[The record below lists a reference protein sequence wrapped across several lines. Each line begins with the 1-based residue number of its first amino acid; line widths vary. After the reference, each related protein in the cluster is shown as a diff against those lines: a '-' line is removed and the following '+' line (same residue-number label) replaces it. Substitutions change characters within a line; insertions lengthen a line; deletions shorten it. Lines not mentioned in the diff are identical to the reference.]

1 MGQRHQAFAIARV
14 RPHGS
19 PPHSPPKYRCIA
31 AYHHQWCYGRLPL
44 LATYRLLT
52 LVRQKENAEIVRAE
66 IRNIDGKY
74 GHYQE
79 QPEIINVPCPFTA
92 YLLGVSWDVDLT
104 VAEDAYSSG
113 VTFHHSLLRASMGSW
128 DGDNNDGISVIDVTD
143 PGNPAYCFA
152 LSTSTPLSG
161 EQYMRAYYPVPTQS
175 EDPEY
180 SRQIEEIVLKIIALL
195 DGEKMVTLDMLAEAW
210 PDEYQSEAIERPTG
224 DITDSTS
231 TSTEPAEEAPIPS
244 LAALTFPQAFD
255 YALEKGD
262 TIENILW
269 LPGKLA
275 DTKSLLIAKSPF
287 PDNAVQLLVKVLTEM
302 KETTSVDL
310 TDFALSSEQAV
321 RVASQLP
328 GLESLNLSFNAQI
341 TTDTVREILT
351 AAPGLKRLVLMGCT
365 SVTPED
371 LYDLLRK
378 EPQLFYKLEA
388 LMHPAL
394 LCAAEPPPFP
404 IAFTFMTNNETI
416 RSMCGCSLALFTPAG
431 VVDALAEVLR
441 SIWSTPFSIS
451 SVDAGLLF
459 EAVPTSRPRAP
470 DVPWGARS
478 VVAVPALSVNVF
490 RAAEPGWAFLF
501 QTNMFKQNK
510 NWCFLRLVPTARKS
524 EEAAQDLPWVAGG
537 WEIHDV
543 RSFVRITTAEGRPAP
558 SEDAVQEL
566 EELLRHTPESGPQLH
581 LMDREVLNRFM
592 QSRPMF

>member
-92 YLLGVSWDVDLT
+92 YLFGVSWDVDLT

-210 PDEYQSEAIERPTG
+210 
-224 DITDSTS
+224 
-231 TSTEPAEEAPIPS
+231 
-244 LAALTFPQAFD
+244 
-255 YALEKGD
+255 
-262 TIENILW
+262 
-269 LPGKLA
+269 
-275 DTKSLLIAKSPF
+275 
-287 PDNAVQLLVKVLTEM
+287 
-302 KETTSVDL
+302 
-310 TDFALSSEQAV
+310 
-321 RVASQLP
+321 
-328 GLESLNLSFNAQI
+328 
-341 TTDTVREILT
+341 
-351 AAPGLKRLVLMGCT
+351 
-365 SVTPED
+365 
-371 LYDLLRK
+371 
-378 EPQLFYKLEA
+378 
-388 LMHPAL
+388 
-394 LCAAEPPPFP
+394 
-404 IAFTFMTNNETI
+404 
-416 RSMCGCSLALFTPAG
+416 
-431 VVDALAEVLR
+431 
-441 SIWSTPFSIS
+441 
-451 SVDAGLLF
+451 
-459 EAVPTSRPRAP
+459 
-470 DVPWGARS
+470 
-478 VVAVPALSVNVF
+478 
-490 RAAEPGWAFLF
+490 
-501 QTNMFKQNK
+501 
-510 NWCFLRLVPTARKS
+510 
-524 EEAAQDLPWVAGG
+524 
-537 WEIHDV
+537 
-543 RSFVRITTAEGRPAP
+543 
-558 SEDAVQEL
+558 
-566 EELLRHTPESGPQLH
+566 
-581 LMDREVLNRFM
+581 
-592 QSRPMF
+592 